1 MGAHS
6 GVREKKGA
14 EKDGPPAP
22 CSSTPATEKRACW
35 GPHSPSL
42 VLAQDGQYSGVARG
56 PALRQAKRMWG
67 QEHYF
72 DCGPKGLRVS
82 ANQLSNIR
90 LMQVNRHT
98 HSPDSQVDHFHKHRE
113 AHGKVDVAFRYMH
126 AESFA
131 D

>member
-1 MGAHS
+1 MGRPAKAFPAMREHRNAGQRS
-6 GVREKKGA
+6 GWAVFGGCA
-14 EKDGPPAP
+14 
-22 CSSTPATEKRACW
+22 RACT
-35 GPHSPSL
+35 PSGEAH
-42 VLAQDGQYSGVARG
+42 VGTR
-56 PALRQAKRMWG
+56 
-67 QEHYF
+67 EHYF

-82 ANQLSNIR
+82 ANQLSNVR

-98 HSPDSQVDHFHKHRE
+98 HSPDSQIDHFHKHRE